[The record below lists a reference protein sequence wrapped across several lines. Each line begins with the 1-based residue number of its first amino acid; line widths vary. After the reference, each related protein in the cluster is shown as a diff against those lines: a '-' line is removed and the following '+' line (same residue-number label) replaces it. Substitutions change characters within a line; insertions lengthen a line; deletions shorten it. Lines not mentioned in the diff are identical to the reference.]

1 MALDFVSFAAWR
13 RAALAIYHLSVK
25 AVSRSAGRS
34 ATAAAAYRTATRI
47 NCAREGRVHDYAR
60 RSGVAHAEII
70 VPDAATWAQDRSAL
84 WNAAEAA
91 EKRSNA
97 TVAREYELALPEE
110 LSAQGRVALARAF
123 GRELTERYG
132 VGVDIAIHAPSRKGD
147 QRNWHAHVLTTTR
160 VVAAEGLG
168 KKTRVL
174 DDQKTGPAQVSAL
187 REVWADL
194 TNRFLEQEQQ
204 TARVDHRSLEAQRVE
219 QLERAAAFTQAG
231 AARAA
236 QEAELSA
243 TALDRT
249 PQMHVG
255 VAATGMERKAEAAA
269 IEAGEAYEPVTDLGA
284 MRAAA
289 QAQKAERVR
298 LVDQAREALA
308 RLHQLWDRVEALWGR
323 AEAAWS
329 RTVERFGPAA
339 VASAFAAARAY
350 PAERRAE
357 AARGTAQDGPTLGG
371 FMPPR
376 KAGVDRESIP
386 AATLTPK
393 SPEAARRRAA
403 ALSEDSPPAGPA
415 REAPPQAPSPAAPV
429 PDPLAEALA
438 LARTILTPTSASPSH
453 KPAPERTGAQASRR
467 PEASAPA
474 PTASSGPATLDAA
487 RRDFVGRRELARARE
502 MFAADQTARRQAL
515 EEARLAAEA
524 QERARREAQERAD
537 AEAAAE
543 RARQKQEHDAEQARR
558 RAQRDRGPDF
568 GM

>member
-1 MALDFVSFAAWR
+1 MALDPVSLAAWR
-13 RAALAIYHLSVK
+13 RTALAIYHLSVK

-47 NCAREGRVHDYAR
+47 DCAREGRVHDYAR

-70 VPDAATWAQDRSAL
+70 VPDTATWAQDRSAL

-97 TVAREYELALPEE
+97 TVAREYELALPGE
-110 LSAQGRVALARAF
+110 LSTRGRVALARAF
-123 GRELTERYG
+123 GQELTTRYG
-132 VGVDIAIHAPSRKGD
+132 VAADLAIHAPGRQGD

-160 VVAAEGLG
+160 VVEAEGLG

-204 TARVDHRSLEAQRVE
+204 TARVDHRSLEAQRTE
-219 QLERAAAFTQAG
+219 QLERAAAFTKAG
-231 AARAA
+231 QARAA
-236 QEAELSA
+236 KEAELSA
-243 TALDRT
+243 AALDRA
-249 PQMHVG
+249 PQVHVG

-269 IEAGEAYEPVTDLGA
+269 IEAGEVYEPVTDLGA

-289 QAQKAERVR
+289 EAQKVERIR
-298 LVDQAREALA
+298 LVNRAREALA
-308 RLHQLWDRVEALWGR
+308 RLHQLWDRVETLWGR

-329 RTVERFGPAA
+329 RTLERFGPAA
-339 VASAFAAARAY
+339 VASAFAAARAH

-357 AARGTAQDGPTLGG
+357 AEPGTAQDGPTLGG
-371 FMPPR
+371 FTPPR
-376 KAGVDRESIP
+376 KAAVDRVPIP
-386 AATLTPK
+386 AAT
-393 SPEAARRRAA
+393 PEAARRRAA
-403 ALSEDSPPAGPA
+403 ALLGASPPAGPA
-415 REAPPQAPSPAAPV
+415 RQAPPQAPSPAAPA

-438 LARTILTPTSASPSH
+438 LARKILTTSASPSH
-453 KPAPERTGAQASRR
+453 KPAPKRAGAQASRR
-467 PEASAPA
+467 SEAPA
-474 PTASSGPATLDAA
+474 PALTASPGPATLDAA
-487 RRDFVGRRELARARE
+487 RRDFVGQRDLARARE
-502 MFAADQTARRQAL
+502 MFAADQAARRQAL

-524 QERARREAQERAD
+524 QERARQEAQERAD

-543 RARQKQEHDAEQARR
+543 RARQKQEHDAEQARQ

>member
-1 MALDFVSFAAWR
+1 M
-13 RAALAIYHLSVK
+13 AIYHLSVK

-47 NCAREGRVHDYAR
+47 DCAREGRVHDYGR

-70 VPDAATWAQDRSAL
+70 VPDEATWAQDRSAL

-110 LSAQGRVALARAF
+110 LSARGRVALARAF
-123 GRELTERYG
+123 GRELTQRYG
-132 VGVDIAIHAPSRKGD
+132 VAADIAIHAPGRQGD

-160 VVAAEGLG
+160 VVEAEGLG

-204 TARVDHRSLEAQRVE
+204 TARVDHRSLEAQRAE
-219 QLERAAAFTQAG
+219 QLELSAAFTKAG
-231 AARAA
+231 QTRAA
-236 QEAELSA
+236 EEAELSA
-243 TALDRT
+243 AALDRE
-249 PQMHVG
+249 PQVHVG

-269 IEAGEAYEPVTDLGA
+269 IEAGEVYEPVTDLGA

-289 QAQKAERVR
+289 DAQKVERVR

-308 RLHQLWDRVEALWGR
+308 RLHQLWDRVETLWGR

-339 VASAFAAARAY
+339 MASVFAAARAR

-357 AARGTAQDGPTLGG
+357 AERGTAQDGPTLGG
-371 FMPPR
+371 FTPPR
-376 KAGVDRESIP
+376 KAAVDRAPIP
-386 AATLTPK
+386 AATLNPK
-393 SPEAARRRAA
+393 NPEAARRRAA
-403 ALSEDSPPAGPA
+403 TLSEASPPAGPA
-415 REAPPQAPSPAAPV
+415 REAPPQAPSPAAAAS
-429 PDPLAEALA
+429 DPLAEALA
-438 LARTILTPTSASPSH
+438 LARTILTPSAAPSH
-453 KPAPERTGAQASRR
+453 KPAPARAGAQASRR
-467 PEASAPA
+467 AEAPAPA
-474 PTASSGPATLDAA
+474 PTASSGPATPDAA

-502 MFAADQTARRQAL
+502 MFAADQAARRQAL

-524 QERARREAQERAD
+524 QERALREAQERAE

-543 RARQKQEHDAEQARR
+543 RTRQKQEHDAEQARQ